1 MKKTLHLK
9 NSELK
14 LLGSSATSRIPKKPK
29 ISRFVHVKMFVKNV
43 TGINCSTRYLTT
55 TGRSYGFSV
64 RSASPFPARNFH
76 VKEFLAE
83 MTVRTARNAKN
94 PPGFRATANNTQSVT
109 RPFLAR
115 RRPPY
120 SANMP
125 VIDFFVMRNVF
136 MVTYSY

>member
-1 MKKTLHLK
+1 
-9 NSELK
+9 
-14 LLGSSATSRIPKKPK
+14 
-29 ISRFVHVKMFVKNV
+29 MFVKNV